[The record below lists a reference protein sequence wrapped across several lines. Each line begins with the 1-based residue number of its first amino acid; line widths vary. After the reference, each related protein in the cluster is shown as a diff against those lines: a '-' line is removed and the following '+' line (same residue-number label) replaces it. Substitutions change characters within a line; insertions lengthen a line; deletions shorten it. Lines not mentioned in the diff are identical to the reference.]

1 MRQHHI
7 HHRTVHHAPVKLPRW
22 QRRGVYAAVAALAL
36 SGLLWLAVHFF
47 APFAEEDLAQNTAKL
62 WAIRVHA
69 AAALWTLV
77 MVGSLLPLHIRAA
90 WHIRKNRIS
99 GACAAL
105 AMAALALT
113 GYALGYAP
121 EGVARQWSAWL
132 HWGIGTGMP
141 LLLLVH
147 VLLGHRTRR

>member
-7 HHRTVHHAPVKLPRW
+7 HHRSFHHAPVKLPRW
-22 QRRGVYAAVAALAL
+22 QRRGVYAAVAALTL

-47 APFAEEDLAQNTAKL
+47 SPLTEEDLSQNTAKL

-69 AAALWTLV
+69 AAALWTLI
-77 MVGSLLPLHIRAA
+77 MLGSLLPLHIRAA
-90 WHIRKNRIS
+90 WHTRKNRIS

-105 AMAALALT
+105 AMATLALT

-121 EGVARQWSAWL
+121 EGATRQWSAWL
-132 HWGIGTGMP
+132 HWGIGTGLP

-147 VLLGHRTRR
+147 VLLGHRARR